1 VKTKL
6 GRERHNAGSRIL
18 AAASGLLL
26 LGAAACTV
34 ESAPPPRRVY
44 YPPPPAAYY
53 PAPPRPGYP
62 APPAPPGYAPPYAQ
76 RPAPPVANGGYYAP
90 PPAPPAPPNA
100 FANETV
106 AVHTAAPPLN
116 LQHPAPLP
124 FLDAINIQAVAM
136 AAARSGRGCG
146 PRQVAPNVW
155 IQIDCL
161 AYSPILAAIPHMSA
175 LKLTAVNAKSPAFRA
190 FNLATLSPQ
199 LSNAFAADSYPAT
212 VDHRTDGGEGPVK
225 DQGMVGDCTAFS
237 LSSVMENQLRRGKQ
251 TTTVSPT
258 HLWSHY
264 GNPDMAKAGDTN
276 LKKSIT
282 TFELWPY
289 SGKEACELETDSD
302 PDCVTAYGVQTNSWQ
317 SDPQAKAHELAA
329 SAAGRTQI
337 TEIDKLSTPVNI
349 QEWQSVLAS
358 GSDIWA
364 GLRIDS
370 NSWNNSNQKGN
381 HTIPDWLATDGG
393 HAVAI
398 AGYRTGATGIELLVH
413 NSWGTSWGDKGYAW
427 VSQNMVSLF
436 TQYAYKV
443 KVGGVAG
450 AAPAGAPVVP
460 VTPAAVTD
468 DDCNANDLLDY
479 FTGQC
484 AVICPNGARPN
495 NGKCT

>member
-1 VKTKL
+1 MKTML
-6 GRERHNAGSRIL
+6 GRDGHHARSRFL

-34 ESAPPPRRVY
+34 ESAPPPRRAY
-44 YPPPPAAYY
+44 YPPPP
-53 PAPPRPGYP
+53 
-62 APPAPPGYAPPYAQ
+62 PPGYYAQPPPAGYAAPPPPGYAQ
-76 RPAPPVANGGYYAP
+76 RPAPPLPNGGLYSP
-90 PPAPPAPPNA
+90 PPPQLAPAPAPAIAA
-100 FANETV
+100 FAGQTI

-124 FLDAINIQAVAM
+124 FLDVINIQAVAM
-136 AAARSGRGCG
+136 TAARSGRACG
-146 PRQVAPNVW
+146 PRQVAPGVW
-155 IQIDCL
+155 VQIDCL
-161 AYSPILAAIPHMSA
+161 AYNPILAAIPHLSA
-175 LKLTAVNAKSPAFRA
+175 LKLTSVNAKSPAFRA
-190 FNLATLSPQ
+190 LAFSGLTPQ
-199 LSNAFAADSYPAT
+199 LASSFAADSYPAT

-251 TTTVSPT
+251 TSTVSPT

-264 GNPDMAKAGDTN
+264 GNPDMAQAGDSN

-317 SDPQAKAHELAA
+317 SDPQARAHAIAA
-329 SAAGRTQI
+329 DASGRTQVS
-337 TEIDKLSTPVNI
+337 EIDKLSTPVNI
-349 QEWQSVLAS
+349 QEWQSVLSS

-370 NSWNNSNQKGN
+370 NSWNNSAQKGN
-381 HTIPDWLATDGG
+381 HSIPDWLATDGG

-398 AGYRTGATGIELLVH
+398 AGYRTGAGGGLELLVH
-413 NSWGTSWGDKGYAW
+413 NSWGTSWGDHGYAW

-450 AAPAGAPVVP
+450 GGAVP
-460 VTPAAVTD
+460 VAITPAAVTD
-468 DDCNANDLLDY
+468 DDCNATSILDY

-484 AVICPNGARPN
+484 AIICPSGARPN
-495 NGKCT
+495 NGKC

>member
-1 VKTKL
+1 MKT
-6 GRERHNAGSRIL
+6 IL
-18 AAASGLLL
+18 AAVSGVGGLGALLL

-34 ESAPPPRRVY
+34 ESAPPPRRAY
-44 YPPPPAAYY
+44 YPPPPGPAYY
-53 PAPPRPGYP
+53 PPQPPRPGYP
-62 APPAPPGYAPPYAQ
+62 APPAPPAPGYAQ
-76 RPAPPVANGGYYAP
+76 RPAPPGHRRRAP
-90 PPAPPAPPNA
+90 SAPRLRA
-100 FANETV
+100 ETV

-124 FLDAINIQAVAM
+124 FLDSINIQAVAM
-136 AAARSGRGCG
+136 AAARSGRNCG

-161 AYSPILAAIPHMSA
+161 AYNPILAAIPHMSA
-175 LKLTAVNAKSPAFRA
+175 LKLSATDAKSPAFRA
-190 FNLATLSPQ
+190 FNFASVAPQ
-199 LSNAFAADSYPAT
+199 LAPFLGQTYAADSFPTT

-251 TTTVSPT
+251 TVTVSPT

-264 GNPDMAKAGDTN
+264 GNPDMAKAGDSN
-276 LKKSIT
+276 LKKRIA

-317 SDPQAKAHELAA
+317 SDPQAKAHEAA
-329 SAAGRTQI
+329 ATAAGQTEI
-337 TEIDKLSTPVNI
+337 TEIDKLSKPVNV
-349 QEWQSVLAS
+349 QEWQSVLSS

-370 NSWNNSNQKGN
+370 NSWNNSVQKGN
-381 HTIPDWLATDGG
+381 FTIPDWLVTDGG

-398 AGYRTGATGIELLVH
+398 AGYRTGATGTEFLVH
-413 NSWGTSWGDKGYAW
+413 NSWGTSWGDHGYAW
-427 VSQNMVSLF
+427 VSENMVKLF

-443 KVGGVAG
+443 KVGGMA
-450 AAPAGAPVVP
+450 AAP
-460 VTPAAVTD
+460 PAAVTD
-468 DDCNANDLLDY
+468 DDCNSTQLLDY

-484 AVICPNGARPN
+484 AIICPNGVRPT
-495 NGKCT
+495 NGKCS